1 MTKTGPELMKE
12 LMETLVVL
20 EKSLLEVRASIL
32 ELLKTA
38 QKPSSSIELKDDD
51 LVYFL
56 GVTDGYVSQINH
68 LSLTAWRDQL
78 LGIMKD
84 AQRYRLMRDQLGTML
99 PEAEDDAG

>member
-20 EKSLLEVRASIL
+20 EKSLLEVRASL
-32 ELLKTA
+32 LGLLKTA
-38 QKPSSSIELKDDD
+38 QKPSASIELKDDD
-51 LVYFL
+51 LVSFL
-56 GVTDGYVSQINH
+56 GITDGYILSIKH